1 MPTTIHSNGSKWA
14 GQEPDTVEQLLG
26 VLDREVLDR
35 RFHGMFITREPKLVN
50 GGRLTPGTVRFF
62 GNFLTVS
69 HVFRIDT
76 DDADIIAKLTR
87 AIRRNQRQ
95 EAYRAQPIPKRWR
108 A

>member
-1 MPTTIHSNGSKWA
+1 MPTTTIHSNGSKWA
-14 GQEPDTVEQLLG
+14 GQAPDSIDTLIG

-35 RFHGMFITREPKLVN
+35 RFHGGFIK
-50 GGRLTPGTVRFF
+50 RLRVDRCGPGTVRFF

-76 DDADIIAKLTR
+76 DDAEIIAKLTR
-87 AIRRNQRQ
+87 AIRRNQRRD
-95 EAYRAQPIPKRWR
+95 AYRAQPIPKRGR